1 MSSCNPL
8 LFSLQRVSHLLASV
22 SRVQHSS
29 RLPGQPY
36 NSSSSLKETQSELSH
51 LVSCHGYELE
61 CYLLKSLFSY
71 ALEMCRDERNVL
83 KLANDDP
90 QARIFV
96 VVVVVVVVV
105 VYVSLQGYLL
115 RVQLLSVYRR
125 HNFVSLLSHS
135 FYQACCQVFN
145 DNSTLATVKMDKNAL
160 SALNKV
166 SHSFYLL
173 FLLLLLLLLSLTAGP
188 ETVPVPHVCP
198 LPVPPLLPPP
208 LNTLPGGGSG
218 HLLSA
223 SPPGGPG
230 NSGMDS

>member
-1 MSSCNPL
+1 M
-8 LFSLQRVSHLLASV
+8 
-22 SRVQHSS
+22 
-29 RLPGQPY
+29 
-36 NSSSSLKETQSELSH
+36 SH

-71 ALEMCRDERNVL
+71 ALEMCRDESNVQ

-90 QARIFV
+90 QARIF
-96 VVVVVVVVV
+96 VVVVVV

-166 SHSFYLL
+166 SH
-173 FLLLLLLLLSLTAGP
+173 
-188 ETVPVPHVCP
+188 
-198 LPVPPLLPPP
+198 
-208 LNTLPGGGSG
+208 
-218 HLLSA
+218 
-223 SPPGGPG
+223 
-230 NSGMDS
+230 